1 MERHVSYKRILVPVQ
16 GNECD
21 RRAIELATVIANG
34 SGAEI
39 ALVYVVEVAQKLPL
53 EAELP
58 NEIERAEHALAL
70 SENWATRTGASK
82 GTRVYPE
89 LLQARAAGPAIVDE
103 AVERGVDLIV
113 MALRAHKRHG
123 RPVVG
128 ETVPYVLKNSPCEVV
143 VTRSANSAGFDACE
157 WLPVEAAVR

>member
-1 MERHVSYKRILVPVQ
+1 MSYKRILVPVQ
-16 GNECD
+16 GHECD

-34 SGAEI
+34 AGAEI
-39 ALVYVVEVAQKLPL
+39 TLVYVVEVAQKLPL

-58 NEIERAEHALAL
+58 GEIEHAELAL
-70 SENWATRTGASK
+70 ERCEAWAKPNGGSSK
-82 GTRVYPE
+82 GVRINPE

-103 AVERGVDLIV
+103 AVERGADLIV

-143 VTRSANSAGFDACE
+143 ITRSAASAGYDACE
-157 WLPVEAAVR
+157 WLPVEAAAR

>member
-1 MERHVSYKRILVPVQ
+1 MSYKRILVPVQ
-16 GNECD
+16 GHECD

-39 ALVYVVEVAQKLPL
+39 TLVYVVEVAQKLPL

-58 NEIERAEHALAL
+58 GEIELAEHALEQ
-70 SENWATRTGASK
+70 SEGWAKRNGSTK
-82 GTRVYPE
+82 GVRIHPE

-143 VTRSANSAGFDACE
+143 VTRSAASAGYDACE
-157 WLPVEAAVR
+157 WLPVEAATR

>member
-1 MERHVSYKRILVPVQ
+1 MSYKRILVPVQ
-16 GNECD
+16 GHECD
-21 RRAIELATVIANG
+21 RRAIELASVIANG

-39 ALVYVVEVAQKLPL
+39 TLVYVVEVAQKLPL

-58 NEIERAEHALAL
+58 GEIEQAEHALEL
-70 SENWATRTGASK
+70 SENWAKRCGGSVK
-82 GTRVYPE
+82 GLRVSPE
-89 LLQARAAGPAIVDE
+89 LLQARSAGPAIVDE

-143 VTRSANSAGFDACE
+143 ITRSPASAGFDACE
-157 WLPVEAAVR
+157 WLPVEAAAR